1 MRVIGL
7 DPGLRRTGWGVIDA
21 DGARLSHVA
30 NGIVQS
36 DGELSTAERLVQLH
50 EGINA
55 VLAEYRPDQAAVEE
69 TLVNKNAQS
78 TLKLGVARGVA
89 LLVPALAGLSVV
101 EYLPMIVKKAV
112 VGTGHAEKEQ
122 VTMMVG
128 RLLPGVEIRNA
139 DSADAL
145 AVAICHAHHAGTT
158 RRWGGVA
165 RGRGGSDDAR
175 ALAVSASGNGQ
186 VPGQVSGQV
195 SGQAAPE
202 AKTAAAAAPG
212 RPGSRK
218 GRRR

>member
-21 DGARLSHVA
+21 DGGRLSHVA

-158 RRWGGVA
+158 RRWGGLA

-186 VPGQVSGQV
+186 VPGQ
-195 SGQAAPE
+195 AAPE
-202 AKTAAAAAPG
+202 AKTAAAATPG

>member
-36 DGELSTAERLVQLH
+36 DGERSTAERLVQLH
-50 EGINA
+50 AGIDA

-89 LLVPALAGLSVV
+89 LLVPALAGLPVV

-145 AVAICHAHHAGTT
+145 AVAICHAHHAGSTS
-158 RRWGGVA
+158 RWGGVA
-165 RGRGGSDDAR
+165 SGGGDTP

-186 VPGQVSGQV
+186 VPGQ
-195 SGQAAPE
+195 AAP
-202 AKTAAAAAPG
+202 AADTATG
-212 RPGSRK
+212 RGRSAGRK

>member
-55 VLAEYRPDQAAVEE
+55 VLAEYRPDQASVEE

-89 LLVPALAGLSVV
+89 LLVPALAGLPVV

-145 AVAICHAHHAGTT
+145 AVAICHAHHAGSTS
-158 RRWGGVA
+158 RWGGVA
-165 RGRGGSDDAR
+165 SGGGDAR
-175 ALAVSASGNGQ
+175 AHAVSASGNGQ
-186 VPGQVSGQV
+186 VPGQAAREAEP
-195 SGQAAPE
+195 AAP
-202 AKTAAAAAPG
+202 ARG
-212 RPGSRK
+212 RLAGRK